1 MSIASIA
8 ATAPAVPPPL
18 PDPELDPTLR
28 TLPGFDRA
36 PKKVLDQSD
45 FLKLLATQFAHQDP
59 LAPKQDTE
67 FIAQM
72 ASFSSIEQ
80 MNALSKSLVAFTA
93 QQEFVN
99 AQNYIGKWVT
109 AANND
114 GVYFGTVTSV
124 SFEKG
129 RPVLQLGNGPTVSL
143 YDIVS
148 VRGQAP
154 GSVPPP
160 PENPDEGDLLPAA

>member
-1 MSIASIA
+1 MSIAPIA
-8 ATAPAVPPPL
+8 ASSPLKPPPL
-18 PDPELDPTLR
+18 PDPELDPSLR
-28 TLPGFDRA
+28 QLPGFDRA
-36 PKKVLDQSD
+36 PKKVLDQTD

-80 MNALSKSLVAFTA
+80 MNSLSKSLVAFTA

-99 AQNYIGKWVT
+99 AQGYLGKWVT

-114 GVYFGTVTSV
+114 GVYFGTVTAV
-124 SFEKG
+124 GFERG
-129 RPVLQLGNGPTVSL
+129 QPVLQLGNGPSVTL

-148 VRGQAP
+148 VRAQAP
-154 GSVPPP
+154 GAGTTPPP
-160 PENPDEGDLLPAA
+160 DDDGDLLPAA